1 MNYSTRANNLLRL
14 ITAVL
19 LLLVSVL
26 CVGPVAASGP
36 VKLWSGIHL
45 GNRPAA
51 DWNSTLLARVDGDRG
66 GIWPKAVVFLSS
78 QLYNISRDAN
88 CRIKTSASDVTT
100 GRPVLLDYLQ
110 RASQNGVHIIIRIHP
125 SPGNFDA
132 NHRLISG
139 PIAGIGYCNPLDHRP
154 AFDLADEIKAIHNY
168 NQAQGISEWGFEPAN
183 EPNIEW
189 YSWND
194 IIQPNFVEAW
204 QDMNTYFRAVWTNV
218 PMGIRTLTPPMSQGV
233 FAENNFTDANAINAP
248 NPLDW
253 CSPMRLRDGTST
265 GYGTMESYYRYY
277 NDGISWHN
285 YWRAGFELSGHCSV
299 GAQHVSFYFPQWMK
313 DILESGAKPGI
324 ITEAD
329 LFSYGSPPHQD
340 PRQPIQDKDVSEG
353 SLAANSLR
361 KFFQKEIRASVLVS
375 WLLNDNVNDPNT
387 DHNWHEAYNDQWGDY
402 ERPWFSRWW
411 FNSEQWV
418 PPVYLP
424 LQLRDYQ

>member
-1 MNYSTRANNLLRL
+1 
-14 ITAVL
+14 
-19 LLLVSVL
+19 
-26 CVGPVAASGP
+26 VAATSGSI
-36 VKLWSGIHL
+36 KLWSGIHL

-51 DWNSTLLARVDGDRG
+51 DWNNTLLARVDGDHG
-66 GIWPKAVVFLSS
+66 GVWPKAVVFLSS

-100 GRPVLLDYLQ
+100 GRPVLLDYLR

-139 PIAGIGYCNPLDHRP
+139 PIAGIEYCSPLDYRP
-154 AFDLADEIKAIHNY
+154 APDVADEIKAIHNY

-189 YSWND
+189 YSWSD

-204 QDMNTYFRAVWTNV
+204 QDMNAYFQTIWQNV
-218 PMGIRTLTPPMSQGV
+218 PLGVRALTPPMAQGV

-253 CSPMRLRDGTST
+253 CGPMRLRDGAST
-265 GYGTMESYYRYY
+265 GYGIMESYYKYY
-277 NDGISWHN
+277 SDGISWHN

-299 GAQHVSFYFPQWMK
+299 GAQHVSFHFPQWMK

-324 ITEAD
+324 IAEAD
-329 LFSYGSPPHQD
+329 LFSYGNPPHQD
-340 PRQPIQDKDVSEG
+340 PRQPIQDKDVSG
-353 SLAANSLR
+353 GRLAADSLR

-375 WLLNDNVNDPNT
+375 WLLNDNVNDSNT
-387 DHNWHEAYNDQWGDY
+387 DHNWHEAYNDQWGDH

-411 FNSEQWV
+411 SNPEQWV

-424 LQLRDYQ
+424 LQLRDY